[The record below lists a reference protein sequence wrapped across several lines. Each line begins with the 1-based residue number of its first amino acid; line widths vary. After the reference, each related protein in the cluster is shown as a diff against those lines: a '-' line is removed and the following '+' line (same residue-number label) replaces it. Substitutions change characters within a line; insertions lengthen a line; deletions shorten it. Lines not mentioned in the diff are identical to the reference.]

1 MEKSIYRRLYDL
13 VAGYWPYLLAS
24 SISAFI
30 YVAFNGLSVWLTATL
45 FNNILTDFED
55 LIKTQSFLM
64 SSKDS
69 LNDQLKF
76 WTNKLILRDTAIESL
91 KVLCYTLIGSFL
103 IKNFFLYIKN
113 ISLTYIQ
120 FNLIKKLRAQL
131 YSHLQ
136 SLSLSYFDKR
146 QTGELS
152 SIVINDVS
160 NMRVAFGTS
169 FHKLFVE
176 PINIIVFISLLFII
190 NLKLAILSII
200 IVPLTGLV
208 VVVIGKSIRRR
219 SRRTAEKIARIMG
232 IMSEN
237 LNSIRIIKSF
247 AMEAFETNRFKQE
260 QERHYALDLRQA
272 KLRLIS
278 SPITEMI
285 GAFIAVILL
294 WIGGHDVLVSND
306 MSSEDFIRFIL
317 ILFSVLQPIRSL
329 SKVGINL
336 QNGFASA
343 DRVFDV
349 LDTVPAIVSK
359 PDAIKIKDIK
369 NEVSFDSVGFNYDG
383 TDRILKNV
391 SLTMKKGTV
400 TALVGA
406 SGAGKSTIADLIPR
420 FYDVIE
426 GKIKIDENDIR
437 DLDIKSLRK
446 MMGIVSQETILFND
460 TIGANIKYGLQSVT
474 DEQLQKAA
482 KNANAYDFIS
492 EQPNGFDTVIGEK
505 GVRLSGGQRQRIAIA
520 RAILK
525 NPSILILDEATSSL
539 DTESEYKV
547 QKAIDNLMADRTVL
561 VIAHRLSTVENA
573 DTIVVMK
580 EGKVSDFGSHEDLL
594 KKDGVYT
601 RLYKKQFKSQ

>member
-45 FNNILTDFED
+45 FNNILTDFDE
-55 LIKTQSFLM
+55 LIKTQSLLA
-64 SSKDS
+64 SSKAS

-91 KVLCYTLIGSFL
+91 RVLCYTLIASFL
-103 IKNFFLYIKN
+103 IKNIFLYIKN

-136 SLSLSYFDKR
+136 SLSLSFFDKR

-176 PINIIVFISLLFII
+176 PINILVFISLLFII
-190 NLKLAILSII
+190 NLKLALLSII
-200 IVPLTGLV
+200 IVPLTGAV

-260 QERHYALDLRQA
+260 QERHYNLDLRQA

-278 SPITEMI
+278 SPVTEMI

-306 MSSEDFIRFIL
+306 MTSEDFIRFIL

-343 DRVFDV
+343 DRVFNV

-359 PDAIKIKDIK
+359 PNAIKIKDVKDEIAF
-369 NEVSFDSVGFNYDG
+369 NNVGFNYDG
-383 TDRILKNV
+383 TDRILKDI
-391 SLTMKKGTV
+391 SFTMKKGTV

-420 FYDVIE
+420 FYDVIN
-426 GKIKIDENDIR
+426 GKIEIDGNDIR
-437 DLDIKSLRK
+437 DLDINSLRK

-460 TIGANIKYGLQSVT
+460 TIGSNIKYGLQSVT
-474 DEQLQKAA
+474 DDQLQKAA
-482 KNANAYDFIS
+482 KNANAYNFIS
-492 EQPNGFDTVIGEK
+492 EQPNGFETVIGEK

-547 QKAIDNLMADRTVL
+547 QKAVDNLMADRTVL
-561 VIAHRLSTVENA
+561 VIAHRLSTVESA
-573 DTIVVMK
+573 DKIVVM
-580 EGKVSDFGSHEDLL
+580 EDGEIADFGSHQDLL

-601 RLYKKQFKSQ
+601 RLYKKQFKS

>member
-13 VAGYWPYLLAS
+13 VAGYWPFLLAS

-45 FNNILTDFED
+45 FNNILTDFDE
-55 LIKTQSFLM
+55 LIKTQSLLA
-64 SSKDS
+64 SSKAS

-91 KVLCYTLIGSFL
+91 KVLCYTLIVSFL
-103 IKNFFLYIKN
+103 IKNIFLYIKN

-136 SLSLSYFDKR
+136 SLSLSFFDKR

-190 NLKLAILSII
+190 NLKLALLSII
-200 IVPLTGLV
+200 IVPLTGIV

-260 QERHYALDLRQA
+260 QERHYILDFRQA

-278 SPITEMI
+278 SPVTEMI

-306 MSSEDFIRFIL
+306 MTSEDFIRFIL

-343 DRVFDV
+343 DRVFNV
-349 LDTVPAIVSK
+349 LDTVPAIVSIPNAK
-359 PDAIKIKDIK
+359 KIKDVKDEIT
-369 NEVSFDSVGFNYDG
+369 FDNIEFNYDG
-383 TDRILKNV
+383 TDRILKNI
-391 SLTMKKGTV
+391 SFTMKKGTV

-420 FYDVIE
+420 FYDVINGQIE
-426 GKIKIDENDIR
+426 IDGNDIR
-437 DLDIKSLRK
+437 DLDINSLRR

-474 DEQLQKAA
+474 DDQLQKAA

-492 EQPNGFDTVIGEK
+492 DQPNGFETVIGEK

-561 VIAHRLSTVENA
+561 VIAHRLSTVESA
-573 DTIVVMK
+573 DKILVMEDGEIV
-580 EGKVSDFGSHEDLL
+580 DFGSHQDLL

-601 RLYKKQFKSQ
+601 RLYKKQFKS

>member
-13 VAGYWPYLLAS
+13 VAGYWPFLLAS

-45 FNNILTDFED
+45 FNNILTDFDE
-55 LIKTQSFLM
+55 LIKTQSLLA
-64 SSKDS
+64 SSKAS

-91 KVLCYTLIGSFL
+91 KVLCYTLIVSFL
-103 IKNFFLYIKN
+103 IKNIFLYIKN

-136 SLSLSYFDKR
+136 SLSLSFFDKR

-176 PINIIVFISLLFII
+176 PINILVFISLLFII
-190 NLKLAILSII
+190 NLKLALLSII
-200 IVPLTGLV
+200 IVPLTGAV

-260 QERHYALDLRQA
+260 QERHYNLDLRQA

-278 SPITEMI
+278 SPVTEMI

-306 MSSEDFIRFIL
+306 MTSEDFIRFIL

-343 DRVFDV
+343 DRVFNV

-359 PDAIKIKDIK
+359 PNAIKIKDVKDEITF
-369 NEVSFDSVGFNYDG
+369 NNVGFNYDG
-383 TDRILKNV
+383 TDRILKDI
-391 SLTMKKGTV
+391 SFTMKKGTV

-420 FYDVIE
+420 FYDVIN
-426 GKIKIDENDIR
+426 GKIEIDGNDIR
-437 DLDIKSLRK
+437 DLDINSLRK

-460 TIGANIKYGLQSVT
+460 TIGSNIKYGLQSVT
-474 DEQLQKAA
+474 DDQLQKAA

-492 EQPNGFDTVIGEK
+492 EQPNGFETVIGEK

-561 VIAHRLSTVENA
+561 VIAHRLSTVESA
-573 DTIVVMK
+573 DKIVVM
-580 EGKVSDFGSHEDLL
+580 EDGEIADFGSHQDLL

-601 RLYKKQFKSQ
+601 RLYKKQFKS

>member
-1 MEKSIYRRLYDL
+1 MDKSIYKRLYKL
-13 VAGYWPYLLAS
+13 VSDYWPFLVLS
-24 SISAFI
+24 SLSAFI

-45 FNNILTDFED
+45 FNNILTDFDE
-55 LIKTQSFLM
+55 LIMNQNTLA
-64 SSKDS
+64 SSKVS
-69 LNDQLKF
+69 LNDQLKY
-76 WTNKLILRDTAIESL
+76 WTNELILRGTAIESL
-91 KVLCYTLIGSFL
+91 KILCYTLIGSFL

-131 YSHLQ
+131 YTHLQ
-136 SLSLSYFDKR
+136 NMSLSFFDKR

-190 NLKLAILSII
+190 NLKLALLSIV
-200 IVPLTGLV
+200 IVPLTGAV

-219 SRRTAEKIARIMG
+219 SKRTAEKIARIMG
-232 IMSEN
+232 MMSEN
-237 LNSIRIIKSF
+237 LNSIRIVKSF
-247 AMEAFETNRFKQE
+247 AMEAFETVRFKKE

-272 KLRLIS
+272 RLRLVS

-294 WIGGHDVLVSND
+294 WIGGHDVLVSGD
-306 MSSEDFIRFIL
+306 MNSEDFIRFIL

-329 SKVGINL
+329 SNVGINL
-336 QNGFASA
+336 QKGFASA
-343 DRVFDV
+343 ERVFEV
-349 LDTVPAIVSK
+349 LDTVPPITSK
-359 PDAIKIKDIK
+359 PNAITINDVKNDIVFK
-369 NEVSFDSVGFNYDG
+369 NVTFYYDG
-383 TDRILKNV
+383 TESILKDI
-391 SLTMKKGTV
+391 SFMMKKGTV

-406 SGAGKSTIADLIPR
+406 SGAGKSTVADLIPR
-420 FYDVIE
+420 FYDVASGAIE
-426 GKIKIDENDIR
+426 IDGTDIR
-437 DLDIKSLRK
+437 DLNIKSMRK

-460 TIGANIKYGLQSVT
+460 SIGANIKYGLQSVT
-474 DEQLQKAA
+474 DDQLYEAA
-482 KNANAYDFIS
+482 KNANAYDFIID
-492 EQPNGFDTVIGEK
+492 QPNGFDTVIGEK

-539 DTESEYKV
+539 DTESEFLV
-547 QKAIDNLMADRTVL
+547 QKAIDNLMEDRTVL
-561 VIAHRLSTVENA
+561 VIAHRLTTVENA

-580 EGKVSDFGSHEDLL
+580 DGKIADSGSHKDLL
-594 KKDGVYT
+594 EKDGVYT
-601 RLYKKQFKSQ
+601 RLYKKQFKS

>member
-13 VAGYWPYLLAS
+13 VAGYWPFLLAS

-45 FNNILTDFED
+45 FNNILTDFDE
-55 LIKTQSFLM
+55 LIKTQSLLA
-64 SSKDS
+64 SSKAS

-103 IKNFFLYIKN
+103 IKNIFLYIKN

-120 FNLIKKLRAQL
+120 FNLIKELRAQL

-136 SLSLSYFDKR
+136 SLSLSFFDKR

-176 PINIIVFISLLFII
+176 PINILVFISLLFII
-190 NLKLAILSII
+190 NLKLAFLSIV
-200 IVPLTGLV
+200 IVPITGAV

-247 AMEAFETNRFKQE
+247 AMEAFEINRFKQE
-260 QERHYALDLRQA
+260 QERHYSLDLRQA

-306 MSSEDFIRFIL
+306 MTSEDFIRFIL

-343 DRVFDV
+343 DRVFNV

-359 PDAIKIKDIK
+359 PNAIKIKDVKGEITF
-369 NEVSFDSVGFNYDG
+369 NNVGFNYDG
-383 TDRILKNV
+383 TDRILKDI
-391 SLTMKKGTV
+391 SFTMKKGTV

-420 FYDVIE
+420 FYDVVNGQIE
-426 GKIKIDENDIR
+426 IDGNDIR
-437 DLDIKSLRK
+437 DLDINSLRR

-460 TIGANIKYGLQSVT
+460 TIGANIKYGLLSVT
-474 DEQLQKAA
+474 DEQLKKAA

-492 EQPNGFDTVIGEK
+492 KQPNGFETVIGEK

-525 NPSILILDEATSSL
+525 NPSILIFDEATSSL
-539 DTESEYKV
+539 DTESEFKV

-561 VIAHRLSTVENA
+561 VIAHRLSTVESA
-573 DTIVVMK
+573 DKIIVM
-580 EGKVSDFGSHEDLL
+580 EDGEIADFGSHQDLL

-601 RLYKKQFKSQ
+601 RLYKKQFKS

>member
-1 MEKSIYRRLYDL
+1 MDRSIYKRLYKL
-13 VAGYWPYLLAS
+13 VSGYWPFLVLS
-24 SISAFI
+24 SLSAFI

-45 FNNILTDFED
+45 FNNILTDFDE
-55 LIKTQSFLM
+55 LIMNQNILA
-64 SSKDS
+64 SSKVS
-69 LNDQLKF
+69 LNDQLKY
-76 WTNKLILRDTAIESL
+76 WTNELILRGTAIESL

-131 YSHLQ
+131 YTHLQ
-136 SLSLSYFDKR
+136 NMSLSFFDKR

-190 NLKLAILSII
+190 NLKLALLSIV
-200 IVPLTGLV
+200 IVPLTGV
-208 VVVIGKSIRRR
+208 VVVIIGKSIRRR
-219 SRRTAEKIARIMG
+219 SKRTAEKIARIMG
-232 IMSEN
+232 MMSEN
-237 LNSIRIIKSF
+237 LNSIRIVKSF
-247 AMEAFETNRFKQE
+247 AMEAFETVRFKKE

-272 KLRLIS
+272 RLRLVS

-294 WIGGHDVLVSND
+294 WIGGHDVLVSGD
-306 MSSEDFIRFIL
+306 MNSEDFIRFIL

-329 SKVGINL
+329 SNVGINL
-336 QNGFASA
+336 QKGFASA
-343 DRVFDV
+343 ERVFEV
-349 LDTVPAIVSK
+349 LDTVPPITSK
-359 PDAIKIKDIK
+359 PNAITISDVKNDIVFK
-369 NEVSFDSVGFNYDG
+369 NVTFNYDG
-383 TDRILKNV
+383 TESILKDI
-391 SLTMKKGTV
+391 SFMMKKGTV

-406 SGAGKSTIADLIPR
+406 SGAGKSTVADLIPR
-420 FYDVIE
+420 FYDVASGAIE
-426 GKIKIDENDIR
+426 IDGTDIR
-437 DLDIKSLRK
+437 DLNIKSMRK

-460 TIGANIKYGLQSVT
+460 SIGANIKYGLQSVT
-474 DEQLQKAA
+474 DDQLYEAA
-482 KNANAYDFIS
+482 KNANAYDFIID
-492 EQPNGFDTVIGEK
+492 QPNGFDTIIGEK

-539 DTESEYKV
+539 DTESEFLV
-547 QKAIDNLMADRTVL
+547 QKAIDNLMEDRTVL
-561 VIAHRLSTVENA
+561 VIAHRLTTVESA

-580 EGKVSDFGSHEDLL
+580 DGKIADSGSHKDLL
-594 KKDGVYT
+594 EKDGVYT
-601 RLYKKQFKSQ
+601 RLYKKQFKS

>member
-1 MEKSIYRRLYDL
+1 MDRSIYKRLYKL
-13 VAGYWPYLLAS
+13 VSGYWPFLVLS
-24 SISAFI
+24 SLSAFI

-45 FNNILTDFED
+45 FNNILTDFDE
-55 LIKTQSFLM
+55 LIMNQNILA
-64 SSKDS
+64 SSKVS
-69 LNDQLKF
+69 LNDQLKY
-76 WTNKLILRDTAIESL
+76 WTNELILRGTAIESL

-131 YSHLQ
+131 YTHLQ
-136 SLSLSYFDKR
+136 NMSLSFFDKR

-190 NLKLAILSII
+190 NLKLALLSIV
-200 IVPLTGLV
+200 IVPLTGAV

-219 SRRTAEKIARIMG
+219 SKRTAEKIARIMG
-232 IMSEN
+232 MMSEN
-237 LNSIRIIKSF
+237 LNSIRIVKSF
-247 AMEAFETNRFKQE
+247 AMEAFETVRFKKE

-272 KLRLIS
+272 RLRLVS

-294 WIGGHDVLVSND
+294 WIGGHDVLVSGD
-306 MSSEDFIRFIL
+306 MNSEDFIRFIL

-329 SKVGINL
+329 SNVGINL
-336 QNGFASA
+336 QKGFASA
-343 DRVFDV
+343 ERVFEV
-349 LDTVPAIVSK
+349 LDTVPPITSK
-359 PDAIKIKDIK
+359 PNAITISDVKNDIVFK
-369 NEVSFDSVGFNYDG
+369 NVTFNYDG
-383 TDRILKNV
+383 TESILKDI
-391 SLTMKKGTV
+391 SFMMKKGTV

-406 SGAGKSTIADLIPR
+406 SGSGKSTVADLIPR
-420 FYDVIE
+420 FYDVASGAIE
-426 GKIKIDENDIR
+426 IDGTDIR
-437 DLDIKSLRK
+437 DLNIKSMRK

-460 TIGANIKYGLQSVT
+460 SIGANIKYGLQSVT
-474 DEQLQKAA
+474 DDQLYEAA
-482 KNANAYDFIS
+482 KNANAYDFIID
-492 EQPNGFDTVIGEK
+492 QPNGFDTIIGEK

-539 DTESEYKV
+539 DTESEFLV
-547 QKAIDNLMADRTVL
+547 QKAIDNLMEDRTVL
-561 VIAHRLSTVENA
+561 VIAHRLTTVENA

-580 EGKVSDFGSHEDLL
+580 DGKIVDSGSHKELL
-594 KKDGVYT
+594 EKDGVYI
-601 RLYKKQFKSQ
+601 RLYKKQFKS

>member
-45 FNNILTDFED
+45 FNNILTDFDE
-55 LIKTQSFLM
+55 LIKTQSLLA
-64 SSKDS
+64 SSKAS

-91 KVLCYTLIGSFL
+91 KVLCYTLIVSFL
-103 IKNFFLYIKN
+103 IKNIFLYIKN

-136 SLSLSYFDKR
+136 SLSLSFFDKR

-176 PINIIVFISLLFII
+176 PINILVFISLLFII
-190 NLKLAILSII
+190 NLKLALLSII
-200 IVPLTGLV
+200 IVPLTGAV

-260 QERHYALDLRQA
+260 QERHYNLDLRQA

-278 SPITEMI
+278 SPVTEMI

-306 MSSEDFIRFIL
+306 MTSEDFIRFIL

-343 DRVFDV
+343 DRVFNV

-359 PDAIKIKDIK
+359 PNAIKIKDVKDEITF
-369 NEVSFDSVGFNYDG
+369 NNVGFNYDG
-383 TDRILKNV
+383 TDCILKDI
-391 SLTMKKGTV
+391 SFTMKKGTV

-420 FYDVIE
+420 FYDVIN
-426 GKIKIDENDIR
+426 GKIEIDGNDIR
-437 DLDIKSLRK
+437 DLDINSLRK

-460 TIGANIKYGLQSVT
+460 TIGSNIKYGLQSVT
-474 DEQLQKAA
+474 DDQLQKAA

-492 EQPNGFDTVIGEK
+492 EQPNGFETVIGEK

-561 VIAHRLSTVENA
+561 VIAHRLSTVESA
-573 DTIVVMK
+573 DKIVVMK
-580 EGKVSDFGSHEDLL
+580 DGEIADFGSHQDLL

-601 RLYKKQFKSQ
+601 RLYKKQFKS

>member
-13 VAGYWPYLLAS
+13 VAAYWPFLLAS
-24 SISAFI
+24 SVSAFI

-45 FNNILTDFED
+45 FNNILTDFDE
-55 LIKTQSFLM
+55 LIKTQSLLT
-64 SSKDS
+64 SSKAS

-91 KVLCYTLIGSFL
+91 KVLCYTLIVSFL
-103 IKNFFLYIKN
+103 IKNIFLYIKN

-136 SLSLSYFDKR
+136 SLSLSFFDKR

-176 PINIIVFISLLFII
+176 PINILVFISLLFII
-190 NLKLAILSII
+190 NLKLALLSII
-200 IVPLTGLV
+200 IVPLTGAV

-232 IMSEN
+232 LMSEN

-260 QERHYALDLRQA
+260 QERHYNLDLRQA

-278 SPITEMI
+278 SPLTEMI

-306 MSSEDFIRFIL
+306 MTSEDFIRFIL

-343 DRVFDV
+343 DRVFNV

-359 PDAIKIKDIK
+359 PNAIKIKDVKDEITF
-369 NEVSFDSVGFNYDG
+369 NNVGFNYDG
-383 TDRILKNV
+383 TDHILKDI
-391 SLTMKKGTV
+391 SFTMKKGTV
-400 TALVGA
+400 TALVGV

-420 FYDVIE
+420 FYDVIN
-426 GKIKIDENDIR
+426 GKIEIDGNDIR
-437 DLDIKSLRK
+437 DLDINSLRK

-460 TIGANIKYGLQSVT
+460 TIRSNIKYGLQSVT
-474 DEQLQKAA
+474 DDQLQKAA

-492 EQPNGFDTVIGEK
+492 EQPNGFETVIGEK

-561 VIAHRLSTVENA
+561 VIAHRLSTVESA
-573 DTIVVMK
+573 DKIIVM
-580 EGKVSDFGSHEDLL
+580 EDGEIADFGSHQDLL

-601 RLYKKQFKSQ
+601 RLYKKQFKS

>member
-45 FNNILTDFED
+45 FNNILTDFDE
-55 LIKTQSFLM
+55 LIKTQSLLA
-64 SSKDS
+64 SSKAS

-91 KVLCYTLIGSFL
+91 KVLCYTLIASFL
-103 IKNFFLYIKN
+103 IKNIFLYIKN

-136 SLSLSYFDKR
+136 SLSLSFFDKR

-176 PINIIVFISLLFII
+176 PINILVFISLLFII
-190 NLKLAILSII
+190 NLKLALLSII
-200 IVPLTGLV
+200 IVPLTGVV

-260 QERHYALDLRQA
+260 QERHYNLDLRQA

-278 SPITEMI
+278 SPVTEMI

-306 MSSEDFIRFIL
+306 MTSEDFIRFIL

-343 DRVFDV
+343 DRVFNV

-359 PDAIKIKDIK
+359 PNAIKIKDVKDEITF
-369 NEVSFDSVGFNYDG
+369 NNVGFNYDG
-383 TDRILKNV
+383 TDRILKDI
-391 SLTMKKGTV
+391 SFTMKKGKV

-420 FYDVIE
+420 FYDVIN
-426 GKIKIDENDIR
+426 GKIEIDGNDIR
-437 DLDIKSLRK
+437 DLDINSLRK

-460 TIGANIKYGLQSVT
+460 TIGSNIKYGLQSVT
-474 DEQLQKAA
+474 DDQLQKAA

-492 EQPNGFDTVIGEK
+492 EQPNGFETVIGEK

-547 QKAIDNLMADRTVL
+547 QKAVDNLMADRTVL
-561 VIAHRLSTVENA
+561 VIAHRLSTVESA
-573 DTIVVMK
+573 DKIVVM
-580 EGKVSDFGSHEDLL
+580 EDGEIADFGSHQDLL

-601 RLYKKQFKSQ
+601 RLYKKQFKS

>member
-45 FNNILTDFED
+45 FNNILTDFDE
-55 LIKTQSFLM
+55 LIKTQSLLA
-64 SSKDS
+64 SSKAS

-91 KVLCYTLIGSFL
+91 KVLCYTLIVSFL
-103 IKNFFLYIKN
+103 IKNIFLYIKN

-136 SLSLSYFDKR
+136 SLSLSFFDKR

-176 PINIIVFISLLFII
+176 PINILVFISLLFII
-190 NLKLAILSII
+190 NLKLALLSII
-200 IVPLTGLV
+200 IVPLTGAV

-247 AMEAFETNRFKQE
+247 AMETFETNRFKQE
-260 QERHYALDLRQA
+260 QERHYNLDLRQA

-278 SPITEMI
+278 SPVTEMI

-306 MSSEDFIRFIL
+306 MTSEDFIRFIL

-343 DRVFDV
+343 DRVFNV

-359 PDAIKIKDIK
+359 PNAIKIKDVKDEITF
-369 NEVSFDSVGFNYDG
+369 NNVGFNYDG
-383 TDRILKNV
+383 TDRILKDI
-391 SLTMKKGTV
+391 SFTMKKGTV

-420 FYDVIE
+420 FYDVIN
-426 GKIKIDENDIR
+426 GKIEIDGNDIR
-437 DLDIKSLRK
+437 DLDINSLRK

-460 TIGANIKYGLQSVT
+460 TIGSNIKYGLQSVT
-474 DEQLQKAA
+474 DDQLQKAA

-492 EQPNGFDTVIGEK
+492 EQPNGFETVIGEK

-561 VIAHRLSTVENA
+561 VIAHRLSTVESA
-573 DTIVVMK
+573 DKIVVM
-580 EGKVSDFGSHEDLL
+580 EDGEIADFGSHQDLL

-601 RLYKKQFKSQ
+601 RLYKKQFKS

>member
-13 VAGYWPYLLAS
+13 VAGYWPFLLAS

-45 FNNILTDFED
+45 FNNILTDFDE
-55 LIKTQSFLM
+55 LIKTQSLLA
-64 SSKDS
+64 SSKAS

-306 MSSEDFIRFIL
+306 MNSEDFIRFIL

>member
-1 MEKSIYRRLYDL
+1 MDRSIYKRLYKL
-13 VAGYWPYLLAS
+13 VSGYWPFLVLS
-24 SISAFI
+24 SLSAFI

-45 FNNILTDFED
+45 FNNILTDFDE
-55 LIKTQSFLM
+55 LIMNQNILA
-64 SSKDS
+64 SSKVS
-69 LNDQLKF
+69 LNDQLKY
-76 WTNKLILRDTAIESL
+76 WTNELILRGTAIESL

-131 YSHLQ
+131 YTHLQ
-136 SLSLSYFDKR
+136 NMSLSFFDKR

-190 NLKLAILSII
+190 NLKLALLSIV
-200 IVPLTGLV
+200 IVPLTGV
-208 VVVIGKSIRRR
+208 VVVIIGKSIRRR
-219 SRRTAEKIARIMG
+219 SKRTAEKIARIMG
-232 IMSEN
+232 MMSEN
-237 LNSIRIIKSF
+237 LNSIRIVKSF
-247 AMEAFETNRFKQE
+247 AMEAFETVRFKKE

-272 KLRLIS
+272 RLRLVS

-294 WIGGHDVLVSND
+294 WIGGHDVLVSGD
-306 MSSEDFIRFIL
+306 MNSEDFIRFIL

-329 SKVGINL
+329 SNVGINL
-336 QNGFASA
+336 QKGFASA
-343 DRVFDV
+343 ERVFEV
-349 LDTVPAIVSK
+349 LDTVPPITSE
-359 PDAIKIKDIK
+359 PNAIKISDVKNDIVFK
-369 NEVSFDSVGFNYDG
+369 NVTFNYDG
-383 TDRILKNV
+383 TESILKDI
-391 SLTMKKGTV
+391 SFMMKKGTV

-406 SGAGKSTIADLIPR
+406 SGAGKSTVADLIPR
-420 FYDVIE
+420 FYDVASGAIE
-426 GKIKIDENDIR
+426 IDGTDIR
-437 DLDIKSLRK
+437 DLNIKSMRK

-460 TIGANIKYGLQSVT
+460 SIGANIKYGLQSVT
-474 DEQLQKAA
+474 DDQLYEAA
-482 KNANAYDFIS
+482 KNANAYDFIID
-492 EQPNGFDTVIGEK
+492 QPNGFNTIIGEK

-539 DTESEYKV
+539 DTESEFLV
-547 QKAIDNLMADRTVL
+547 QKAIDNLMEDRTVL
-561 VIAHRLSTVENA
+561 VIAHRLTTVENA
-573 DTIVVMK
+573 DTIVVM
-580 EGKVSDFGSHEDLL
+580 EDGKIANSGSHKDLL
-594 KKDGVYT
+594 EKDGVYK
-601 RLYKKQFKSQ
+601 RLYKKQFKS

>member
-45 FNNILTDFED
+45 FNNILTDFDE
-55 LIKTQSFLM
+55 LIKTQSLLA
-64 SSKDS
+64 SSKAS

-76 WTNKLILRDTAIESL
+76 LTNKLILRDTAIESL
-91 KVLCYTLIGSFL
+91 KVLCYTLIASFL
-103 IKNFFLYIKN
+103 IKNIFLYIKN

-136 SLSLSYFDKR
+136 SLSLSFFDKR

-176 PINIIVFISLLFII
+176 PINILVFISLLFII
-190 NLKLAILSII
+190 NLKLALLSII
-200 IVPLTGLV
+200 IVPLTGAV

-260 QERHYALDLRQA
+260 QERHYNLDLRQA

-278 SPITEMI
+278 SPVTEMI

-306 MSSEDFIRFIL
+306 MTSEDFIRFIL

-343 DRVFDV
+343 DRVFNV

-359 PDAIKIKDIK
+359 PNAIKIKDVKDEITF
-369 NEVSFDSVGFNYDG
+369 NNVGFNYDG
-383 TDRILKNV
+383 TDRILKDI
-391 SLTMKKGTV
+391 SFTMEKGTV
-400 TALVGA
+400 TAIVGA

-420 FYDVIE
+420 FYDVIN
-426 GKIKIDENDIR
+426 GKIEIDGNDIR
-437 DLDIKSLRK
+437 DLDINSLRK

-460 TIGANIKYGLQSVT
+460 TIGSNIKYGLQSVT
-474 DEQLQKAA
+474 DDQLQKAA

-492 EQPNGFDTVIGEK
+492 EQPNGFETVIGEK

-561 VIAHRLSTVENA
+561 VIAHRLSTVESA
-573 DTIVVMK
+573 DKIVVM
-580 EGKVSDFGSHEDLL
+580 EHGEIADFGSHQDLL

-601 RLYKKQFKSQ
+601 RLYKKQFKS

>member
-45 FNNILTDFED
+45 FNNILTDFDE
-55 LIKTQSFLM
+55 LIKTQSLLA
-64 SSKDS
+64 SSKAS

-91 KVLCYTLIGSFL
+91 KVLCYTLIASFL
-103 IKNFFLYIKN
+103 IKNIFLYIKN

-136 SLSLSYFDKR
+136 SLSLSFFDKR

-176 PINIIVFISLLFII
+176 PINILVFISLLFII
-190 NLKLAILSII
+190 NLKLALLSII
-200 IVPLTGLV
+200 IVPLTGAV

-260 QERHYALDLRQA
+260 QERHYNLDLRQA

-278 SPITEMI
+278 SPVTEMI

-306 MSSEDFIRFIL
+306 MTSEDFIRFIL

-343 DRVFDV
+343 DRVFNV

-359 PDAIKIKDIK
+359 LNAIKIKDVKDEITF
-369 NEVSFDSVGFNYDG
+369 NNVGFNYDG
-383 TDRILKNV
+383 TDRILKDI
-391 SLTMKKGTV
+391 SFTMKKGTV

-420 FYDVIE
+420 FYDVIN
-426 GKIKIDENDIR
+426 GKIEIDGNDIR
-437 DLDIKSLRK
+437 DLDINSLRK

-460 TIGANIKYGLQSVT
+460 TIGSNIKYGLQSVT
-474 DEQLQKAA
+474 DDQLQKAA

-492 EQPNGFDTVIGEK
+492 EQPNGFETVIGEK

-547 QKAIDNLMADRTVL
+547 QKAVDNLMADRTVL

-573 DTIVVMK
+573 DKIVVM
-580 EGKVSDFGSHEDLL
+580 EDGEIADFGSHQDLL

-601 RLYKKQFKSQ
+601 RLYKKQFKS

>member
-45 FNNILTDFED
+45 FNNILTDFDE
-55 LIKTQSFLM
+55 LIKTQSLLA
-64 SSKDS
+64 SSKAS

-91 KVLCYTLIGSFL
+91 KVLCYTLIASFL
-103 IKNFFLYIKN
+103 IKNIFLYIKN

-136 SLSLSYFDKR
+136 SLSLSFFDKR

-176 PINIIVFISLLFII
+176 PINILVFISLLFII
-190 NLKLAILSII
+190 NLKLALLSII
-200 IVPLTGLV
+200 IVPLTGAV

-260 QERHYALDLRQA
+260 QERHYNLDLRQA

-278 SPITEMI
+278 SPVTEMI

-306 MSSEDFIRFIL
+306 MTSEDFIRFIL

-343 DRVFDV
+343 DRVFNV

-359 PDAIKIKDIK
+359 PNAIKIKDVKDEITF
-369 NEVSFDSVGFNYDG
+369 NNVGFNYDG
-383 TDRILKNV
+383 TERILKDI
-391 SLTMKKGTV
+391 SFTMKKGTV

-420 FYDVIE
+420 FYDVIN
-426 GKIKIDENDIR
+426 GKIEIDGNDIR
-437 DLDIKSLRK
+437 DLDINSLRK

-460 TIGANIKYGLQSVT
+460 TIGSNIKYGLQSVT
-474 DEQLQKAA
+474 DDQLQKAA

-492 EQPNGFDTVIGEK
+492 EQPNGFETVIGEK

-561 VIAHRLSTVENA
+561 VIAHRLSTVESA
-573 DTIVVMK
+573 DKIVVM
-580 EGKVSDFGSHEDLL
+580 EHGEIADFGSHQDLL

-601 RLYKKQFKSQ
+601 RLYKKQFKS

>member
-45 FNNILTDFED
+45 FNNILTDFDE
-55 LIKTQSFLM
+55 LIKTQSLLA
-64 SSKDS
+64 SSKAS

-91 KVLCYTLIGSFL
+91 RVLCYTLIASFL
-103 IKNFFLYIKN
+103 IKNIFLYIKN

-136 SLSLSYFDKR
+136 SLSLSFFDKR

-176 PINIIVFISLLFII
+176 PINILVFISLLFII
-190 NLKLAILSII
+190 NLKLALLSII
-200 IVPLTGLV
+200 IVPLTGAV

-247 AMEAFETNRFKQE
+247 AMETFETNRFKQE
-260 QERHYALDLRQA
+260 QERHYNLDLRQA

-278 SPITEMI
+278 SPVTEMI

-306 MSSEDFIRFIL
+306 MTSEDFIRFIL

-343 DRVFDV
+343 DRVFNV

-359 PDAIKIKDIK
+359 PNAIKIKDVKDEIAF
-369 NEVSFDSVGFNYDG
+369 NNVGFNYDG
-383 TDRILKNV
+383 TDRILKDIFF
-391 SLTMKKGTV
+391 TMKKGTV

-406 SGAGKSTIADLIPR
+406 SGSGKSTIADLIPR
-420 FYDVIE
+420 FYDVIN
-426 GKIKIDENDIR
+426 GKIEIDGNDIR
-437 DLDIKSLRK
+437 DLDINSLRK

-460 TIGANIKYGLQSVT
+460 TIGSNIKYGLQSVT
-474 DEQLQKAA
+474 DDQLQKAA

-492 EQPNGFDTVIGEK
+492 EQPNGFETVIGEK

-561 VIAHRLSTVENA
+561 VIAHRLSTVETA
-573 DTIVVMK
+573 DKIVVM
-580 EGKVSDFGSHEDLL
+580 EDGEIADFGSHQDLL

-601 RLYKKQFKSQ
+601 RLYKKQFKS

>member
-45 FNNILTDFED
+45 FNNILTDFDE
-55 LIKTQSFLM
+55 LIKTQSLLA
-64 SSKDS
+64 SSKAS

-91 KVLCYTLIGSFL
+91 KVLCYTLIVSFL
-103 IKNFFLYIKN
+103 IKNIFLYIKN

-136 SLSLSYFDKR
+136 SLSLSFFDKR

-176 PINIIVFISLLFII
+176 PINILVFISLLFII
-190 NLKLAILSII
+190 NLKLALLSII
-200 IVPLTGLV
+200 IVPLTGAV

-260 QERHYALDLRQA
+260 QERHYNLDLRQA

-278 SPITEMI
+278 SPVTEMI
-285 GAFIAVILL
+285 GAFIAVVLL
-294 WIGGHDVLVSND
+294 WIGGHDVLVLND
-306 MSSEDFIRFIL
+306 MTSEDFIRFIL

-343 DRVFDV
+343 DRVFNV

-359 PDAIKIKDIK
+359 PNAIKIKDVKDEITF
-369 NEVSFDSVGFNYDG
+369 NNVGFNYDG
-383 TDRILKNV
+383 TDRILKDI
-391 SLTMKKGTV
+391 SFTMKKGTV

-420 FYDVIE
+420 FYDVIN
-426 GKIKIDENDIR
+426 GKIEIDGNDIR
-437 DLDIKSLRK
+437 DLDINSLRK

-460 TIGANIKYGLQSVT
+460 TIGSNIKYGLQSVT
-474 DEQLQKAA
+474 DDQLQKAA

-492 EQPNGFDTVIGEK
+492 EQPNGFETVIGEK

-561 VIAHRLSTVENA
+561 VIAHRLSTVESA
-573 DTIVVMK
+573 DKIVVMK
-580 EGKVSDFGSHEDLL
+580 DGEIADFGSHQDLL

-601 RLYKKQFKSQ
+601 RLYKKQFKS

>member
-1 MEKSIYRRLYDL
+1 MDRSIYKRLYKL
-13 VAGYWPYLLAS
+13 VSGYWPFLVLS
-24 SISAFI
+24 SLSAFI

-45 FNNILTDFED
+45 FNNILTDFDE
-55 LIKTQSFLM
+55 LIMNQNILA
-64 SSKDS
+64 SSKVS
-69 LNDQLKF
+69 LNDQLKY
-76 WTNKLILRDTAIESL
+76 WTNELILRSTAIESL

-131 YSHLQ
+131 YTHLQ
-136 SLSLSYFDKR
+136 NMSLSFFDKR

-190 NLKLAILSII
+190 NLKLALLSIV
-200 IVPLTGLV
+200 IVPLTGAV

-219 SRRTAEKIARIMG
+219 SKRTAEKIARIMG
-232 IMSEN
+232 MMSEN
-237 LNSIRIIKSF
+237 LNSIRIVKSF
-247 AMEAFETNRFKQE
+247 AMEGFETVRFKKE

-272 KLRLIS
+272 RLRLVS

-294 WIGGHDVLVSND
+294 WIGGHDVLVSGD
-306 MSSEDFIRFIL
+306 MNSEDFIRFIL

-329 SKVGINL
+329 SNVGINL
-336 QNGFASA
+336 QKGFASA
-343 DRVFDV
+343 ERVFEV
-349 LDTVPAIVSK
+349 LDTVPPITSK
-359 PDAIKIKDIK
+359 PNAITISDVKNDIVFK
-369 NEVSFDSVGFNYDG
+369 NVTFNYDG
-383 TDRILKNV
+383 TESILKDI
-391 SLTMKKGTV
+391 SFMMKKGTV

-406 SGAGKSTIADLIPR
+406 SGAGKSTVADLIPR
-420 FYDVIE
+420 FYDVASGAIE
-426 GKIKIDENDIR
+426 IDGTDIR
-437 DLDIKSLRK
+437 DLNIKSMRK

-460 TIGANIKYGLQSVT
+460 SIGANIKYGLQSVT
-474 DEQLQKAA
+474 DDQLYEAA
-482 KNANAYDFIS
+482 KNANAYDFIID
-492 EQPNGFDTVIGEK
+492 QPNGFDTIIGEK

-539 DTESEYKV
+539 DTESEFLV
-547 QKAIDNLMADRTVL
+547 QKAIDNLMEDRTVL
-561 VIAHRLSTVENA
+561 VIAHRLTTVENA

-580 EGKVSDFGSHEDLL
+580 DGKIADYGSHKNLL
-594 KKDGVYT
+594 EKDGVYK
-601 RLYKKQFKSQ
+601 RLYKKQFKS

>member
-45 FNNILTDFED
+45 FNNILTDFDE
-55 LIKTQSFLM
+55 LIKTQSLLA
-64 SSKDS
+64 SSKAS

-91 KVLCYTLIGSFL
+91 KVLCYTLIASFL
-103 IKNFFLYIKN
+103 IKNIFLYIKN

-136 SLSLSYFDKR
+136 SLSLSFFDKR

-176 PINIIVFISLLFII
+176 PINILVFISLLFII
-190 NLKLAILSII
+190 NLKLALLSII
-200 IVPLTGLV
+200 IVPLTGAV

-260 QERHYALDLRQA
+260 QERHYNLDLRQA

-278 SPITEMI
+278 SPVTEMI

-306 MSSEDFIRFIL
+306 MTSEDFIRFIL

-343 DRVFDV
+343 DRVFNV

-359 PDAIKIKDIK
+359 LNAIKIKDVKDEITF
-369 NEVSFDSVGFNYDG
+369 NNVGFNYDG
-383 TDRILKNV
+383 TDRILKDI
-391 SLTMKKGTV
+391 SFTMKKGTV

-420 FYDVIE
+420 FYDVIN
-426 GKIKIDENDIR
+426 GKIEIDGNDIR
-437 DLDIKSLRK
+437 DLDINSLRK

-460 TIGANIKYGLQSVT
+460 TIGSNIKYGLQSVT
-474 DEQLQKAA
+474 DDQLQKAA

-492 EQPNGFDTVIGEK
+492 EQPNGFETVIGEK

-547 QKAIDNLMADRTVL
+547 QKAVDNLMADRTVL
-561 VIAHRLSTVENA
+561 VIAHRLSTVESA
-573 DTIVVMK
+573 DKIVVM
-580 EGKVSDFGSHEDLL
+580 EDGEIADFGSHQDLL

-601 RLYKKQFKSQ
+601 RLYKKQFKS

>member
-13 VAGYWPYLLAS
+13 VAGYWPFLLAS

-45 FNNILTDFED
+45 FNNILTDFDE
-55 LIKTQSFLM
+55 LIKTQSLLA
-64 SSKDS
+64 SSKAS

-103 IKNFFLYIKN
+103 IKNIFLYIKN

-136 SLSLSYFDKR
+136 SLSLSFFDKR

-176 PINIIVFISLLFII
+176 PINILVFISLLFII
-190 NLKLAILSII
+190 NLKLALLSII
-200 IVPLTGLV
+200 IVPLTGAV

-260 QERHYALDLRQA
+260 QERHYNLDLRQA

-278 SPITEMI
+278 SPVTEMI

-294 WIGGHDVLVSND
+294 WIGGHDVLVSNN
-306 MSSEDFIRFIL
+306 MTSEDFIRFIL

-343 DRVFDV
+343 DRVFNV

-359 PDAIKIKDIK
+359 PNAIKIKDVKDEITF
-369 NEVSFDSVGFNYDG
+369 NNVGFNYDG
-383 TDRILKNV
+383 TERILKGI
-391 SLTMKKGTV
+391 SFTMKKGTV

-420 FYDVIE
+420 FYDVIN
-426 GKIKIDENDIR
+426 GKIEIDGNDIR
-437 DLDIKSLRK
+437 DLDINSLRK

-460 TIGANIKYGLQSVT
+460 TIGSNIKYGLQSVT
-474 DEQLQKAA
+474 DDQLQKAA

-492 EQPNGFDTVIGEK
+492 EQPNGFETVIGEK

-561 VIAHRLSTVENA
+561 VIAHRLSTVESA
-573 DTIVVMK
+573 DKIVVM
-580 EGKVSDFGSHEDLL
+580 EDGEIADFGSHQDLL

-601 RLYKKQFKSQ
+601 RLYKKQFKS

>member
-45 FNNILTDFED
+45 FNNILTDFDE
-55 LIKTQSFLM
+55 LIKTQSLLA
-64 SSKDS
+64 SSKAS

-91 KVLCYTLIGSFL
+91 KVLCYTLIVSFL
-103 IKNFFLYIKN
+103 IKNIFLYIKN

-136 SLSLSYFDKR
+136 SLSLSFFDKR

-176 PINIIVFISLLFII
+176 PINILVFISLLFII
-190 NLKLAILSII
+190 NLKLALLSII
-200 IVPLTGLV
+200 IVPLTGAV

-260 QERHYALDLRQA
+260 QERHYNLDLRQA

-278 SPITEMI
+278 SPVTEMI

-306 MSSEDFIRFIL
+306 MTSEDFIRFIL

-343 DRVFDV
+343 DRVFNV

-359 PDAIKIKDIK
+359 PNAIKIKDVKDEITF
-369 NEVSFDSVGFNYDG
+369 NNVGFNYDG
-383 TDRILKNV
+383 TDRILKDI
-391 SLTMKKGTV
+391 SFTMKKGTV

-420 FYDVIE
+420 FYDVIN
-426 GKIKIDENDIR
+426 GKIEIDGNDIR
-437 DLDIKSLRK
+437 DLDINSLRK

-460 TIGANIKYGLQSVT
+460 TIGSNIKYGLQSVT
-474 DEQLQKAA
+474 DDQLQKAA

-492 EQPNGFDTVIGEK
+492 EQPNGFETVIGEK

-561 VIAHRLSTVENA
+561 VIAHRLSTVESA
-573 DTIVVMK
+573 DKIVVM
-580 EGKVSDFGSHEDLL
+580 EDGEIADFGSHQDLL

-601 RLYKKQFKSQ
+601 RLYKKQFKS

>member
-1 MEKSIYRRLYDL
+1 MDKSIYKRLYKL
-13 VAGYWPYLLAS
+13 VSGYWPFLLLS
-24 SISAFI
+24 SLSAFI

-45 FNNILTDFED
+45 FNNILTDFDE
-55 LIKTQSFLM
+55 LIINQNILI
-64 SSKDS
+64 SSKVS
-69 LNDQLKF
+69 LNDQLKY
-76 WTNKLILRDTAIESL
+76 WTNELILRSTAIESL

-103 IKNFFLYIKN
+103 IKNLFLYIKN

-131 YSHLQ
+131 YTHLQ
-136 SLSLSYFDKR
+136 NMSLSFFDNR

-190 NLKLAILSII
+190 NLKLALLSVV
-200 IVPLTGLV
+200 IVPLTGVV

-219 SRRTAEKIARIMG
+219 SKRTAEKIARIMG
-232 IMSEN
+232 MMSEN
-237 LNSIRIIKSF
+237 LNSIRIVKSF
-247 AMEAFETNRFKQE
+247 AMEAFETVRFKKE
-260 QERHYALDLRQA
+260 QERHYILDLRQA
-272 KLRLIS
+272 RLRLVS

-294 WIGGHDVLVSND
+294 WIGGHDVLVSRD
-306 MSSEDFIRFIL
+306 MNSEDFIRFIL

-329 SKVGINL
+329 SNVGINL

-343 DRVFDV
+343 ERVFEV
-349 LDTVPAIVSK
+349 LDTLSPITSK
-359 PDAIKIKDIK
+359 PNAIKISDVKNDIVFK
-369 NEVSFDSVGFNYDG
+369 NVTFNYDG
-383 TDRILKNV
+383 TESILKDI
-391 SLTMKKGTV
+391 SFTMKKGTV

-406 SGAGKSTIADLIPR
+406 SGAGKSTVADLIPR
-420 FYDVIE
+420 FYDVANGAIE
-426 GKIKIDENDIR
+426 IDGTDIR
-437 DLDIKSLRK
+437 DLNVKSIRK
-446 MMGIVSQETILFND
+446 IMGIVSQETILFND
-460 TIGANIKYGLQSVT
+460 SIGANIKYGLQSVR
-474 DEQLQKAA
+474 DDQMYKAA
-482 KNANAYDFIS
+482 KNANAYDFII
-492 EQPNGFDTVIGEK
+492 EQPDGFKTVIGEK

-525 NPSILILDEATSSL
+525 NPSILVLDEATSSL
-539 DTESEYKV
+539 DTESEFLV
-547 QKAIDNLMADRTVL
+547 QKAIDNLMKDRTVL
-561 VIAHRLSTVENA
+561 VIAHRLTTVENA

-580 EGKVSDFGSHEDLL
+580 DGKIADSGSHKDLL

-601 RLYKKQFKSQ
+601 RLYKKQFKS

>member
-45 FNNILTDFED
+45 FNNILTDFDE
-55 LIKTQSFLM
+55 LIKTQSLLA
-64 SSKDS
+64 SSKAS

-91 KVLCYTLIGSFL
+91 KVLCYTLIVSFL
-103 IKNFFLYIKN
+103 IKNIFLYIKN

-136 SLSLSYFDKR
+136 SLSLSFFDKR

-176 PINIIVFISLLFII
+176 PINILVFISLLFII
-190 NLKLAILSII
+190 NLKLALLSII
-200 IVPLTGLV
+200 IVPLTGAV

-260 QERHYALDLRQA
+260 QERHYNLDLRQA

-278 SPITEMI
+278 SPVTEMI

-294 WIGGHDVLVSND
+294 WIGGHDVLVSNN
-306 MSSEDFIRFIL
+306 MTSEDFIRFIL

-343 DRVFDV
+343 DRVFNV

-359 PDAIKIKDIK
+359 LNAIKIKDVKDEITF
-369 NEVSFDSVGFNYDG
+369 NNVGFNYDG
-383 TDRILKNV
+383 TDRILKDI
-391 SLTMKKGTV
+391 SFTMKKGTV

-420 FYDVIE
+420 FYDVIN
-426 GKIKIDENDIR
+426 GKIEIDGNDIR
-437 DLDIKSLRK
+437 DLDINSLRK

-460 TIGANIKYGLQSVT
+460 TIGSNIKYGLQSVT
-474 DEQLQKAA
+474 DDQLQKAA
-482 KNANAYDFIS
+482 KNANAYNFIS
-492 EQPNGFDTVIGEK
+492 EQPNGFETVIGEK

-561 VIAHRLSTVENA
+561 VIAHRLSTVESA
-573 DTIVVMK
+573 DKIVVM
-580 EGKVSDFGSHEDLL
+580 EDGEIADFGSHQDLL

-601 RLYKKQFKSQ
+601 RLYKKQFKS